1 MTLGINRLRR
11 LAALS
16 LIVIGTFAV
25 STAAPAGEIDDF
37 YRGKTLTMVV
47 GYPPGGSY
55 DLYARMIAR
64 YLGNH
69 IPGQPKLIVQNMPG
83 AGSLLAANHIAN
95 VAPQDG
101 TFIGAVSAT
110 TPFTPLLEP
119 NAARFDAAKI
129 NWMPSPASFIVVTL
143 VWHSSPA
150 KTFADLKS
158 NEVLMA
164 TLNPS
169 STPSFL
175 ATILNEVLK
184 TKIKLV
190 YGYTSMAQSLLA
202 MERGEAEGY
211 PSVPIDSLRR
221 SYPQLLAEKKV
232 RLLLQLGGAPSPDF
246 PDVPFVLDQAESQ
259 EDRQLLDMSLASLKI
274 GYPYLIGPN
283 VPKARVAA
291 LRKAMMDTFADPEFK
306 ADAAKQTLDVAPV
319 TGDEVQRIIEDV
331 YNSPPA
337 LRDRLRA
344 IYLKQAQ

>member
-1 MTLGINRLRR
+1 M
-11 LAALS
+11 AALS
-16 LIVIGTFAV
+16 FIAIGTFSA
-25 STAAPAGEIDDF
+25 STASSDEIADF

-55 DLYARMIAR
+55 DLYARTIAR

-69 IPGQPKLIVQNMPG
+69 IPGQPKFIVQNMPG
-83 AGSLLAANHIAN
+83 AGSLTATNHIVN

-101 TFIGAVSAT
+101 TFVGAVSAT
-110 TPFTPLLEP
+110 APFAPLLEP
-119 NAARFDAAKI
+119 NAARFDAVKT
-129 NWMPSPASFIVVTL
+129 NWLPSPASFIVMTL

-158 NEVLMA
+158 TEVLMA

-221 SYPQLLAEKKV
+221 SYPQLLAENKV
-232 RLLLQLGGAPSPDF
+232 RLLLQLGGAPSPEF
-246 PDVPFVLDQAESQ
+246 PDVPFVLDQAQSR

-291 LRKAMMDTFADPEFK
+291 LRKAMMDMFSDPEFK
-306 ADAAKQTLDVAPV
+306 ADAARQTLDVAPV
-319 TGDEVQRIIEDV
+319 TGDDVQKIVENV